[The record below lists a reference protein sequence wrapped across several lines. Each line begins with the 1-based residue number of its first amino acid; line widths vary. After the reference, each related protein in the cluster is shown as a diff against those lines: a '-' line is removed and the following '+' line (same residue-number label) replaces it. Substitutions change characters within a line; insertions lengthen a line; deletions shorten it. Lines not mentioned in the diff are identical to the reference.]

1 MCRNRPLPSLSL
13 YAFSLGLAFLA
24 WTAVIM
30 DRPPKPGTQ
39 NRVFNPLFIVPGF
52 MPGMCYGCQR
62 TLLELMR
69 QRTKKNPVKPC
80 GLTGLM
86 YFLVLPWILMWCRDQ
101 DLNQGHTDFQSL
113 WPVLT
118 TIWNKENIFV
128 KILILF
134 QICSIILEDLQT
146 QHPSTLPQSDLISF
160 SNASGRASHVFL
172 SFSSFQLSYWIA
184 SNLWQNAI
192 ISHNMVPY
200 LLRDS

>member
-1 MCRNRPLPSLSL
+1 
-13 YAFSLGLAFLA
+13 
-24 WTAVIM
+24 M

-101 DLNQGHTDFQSL
+101 DLNQGHTDFQSVAL
-113 WPVLT
+113 PTELSRHT
-118 TIWNKENIFV
+118 QQNSIFIA
-128 KILILF
+128 KNAGSCQAF
-134 QICSIILEDLQT
+134 
-146 QHPSTLPQSDLISF
+146 SF
-160 SNASGRASHVFL
+160 SLSSSSSSSSKLKLSKAVPVF
-172 SFSSFQLSYWIA
+172 
-184 SNLWQNAI
+184 
-192 ISHNMVPY
+192 MPG
-200 LLRDS
+200 